1 MAQVRGNR
9 FRGKAVTLVIISALL
24 IFFHHVGVL
33 QPVENVIFMVLKPA
47 QRFFYSLPVE
57 WKNFGEEGTENPSAD
72 TVNNLL
78 LENTHL
84 RTRVEELQARLE
96 LQDAAK
102 AGQYDAVPVRVI
114 SMSSD
119 QTAKIMIIDQGS
131 QAGVKQG
138 NAVISPQG
146 ALLGQVIQVT
156 DTLARVALIID
167 NSSAVAARVQ
177 NDFNSPGVVYGQK
190 GLSLQLDLVPQNEQM
205 GPGQMVITS
214 GLEGSIPRGLVIGQ
228 VDEILSDSSDLFQ
241 SASLRSL
248 VKFDRLDVVGVIK
261 N

>member
-138 NAVISPQG
+138 NAVIS
-146 ALLGQVIQVT
+146 
-156 DTLARVALIID
+156 
-167 NSSAVAARVQ
+167 
-177 NDFNSPGVVYGQK
+177 
-190 GLSLQLDLVPQNEQM
+190 
-205 GPGQMVITS
+205 
-214 GLEGSIPRGLVIGQ
+214 
-228 VDEILSDSSDLFQ
+228 
-241 SASLRSL
+241 
-248 VKFDRLDVVGVIK
+248 
-261 N
+261 